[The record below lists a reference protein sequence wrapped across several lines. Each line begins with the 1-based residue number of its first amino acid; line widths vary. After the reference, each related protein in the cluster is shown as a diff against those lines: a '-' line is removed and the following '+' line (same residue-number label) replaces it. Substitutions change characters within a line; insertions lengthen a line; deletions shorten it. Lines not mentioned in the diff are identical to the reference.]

1 MIVLC
6 GIYKIINILN
16 NKIYVGSSINVTS
29 RIRYH
34 FNDLKAKRHANKHL
48 QNAYNKYG
56 KEIFTW
62 ILIERCKKEE
72 LLVREQYYID
82 TLKPKYNICKIAG
95 KTENIRK
102 LSKKQ
107 VRFIFK
113 SYNEGYAP
121 KEIGKL
127 LNISR
132 NTITSILNKTIYS
145 DYSEKLSKTNRLN
158 IKSEILENAK
168 TVLSVNDIKRIR
180 WLLQHRSSVIIAK
193 YFKISGAAIRNIR
206 LNKSYTHIKGYLEC
220 PEILE
225 LLSIPRKNIKR
236 IGVDRYALDGAYIDS
251 WESAND
257 YCHLHNIN
265 KGRGYNIT
273 SVCRG
278 RQETAYGYFW
288 KYTNN

>member
-6 GIYKIINILN
+6 GIYKIINVLN
-16 NKIYVGSSINVTS
+16 NKIYIGSSINVTS
-29 RIRYH
+29 RIRNH
-34 FNDLKAKRHANKHL
+34 FNDLKAKRHKNNYL
-48 QNAYNKYG
+48 QNVYNKYG

-62 ILIERCKKEE
+62 SLIEKCKKER
-72 LLVREQYYID
+72 LLEREQYYLD
-82 TLKPKYNICKIAG
+82 SLKPEYNICKIAG
-95 KTENIRK
+95 KPESNRV
-102 LSKKQ
+102 LSKHQ
-107 VRFIFK
+107 ARLVFK
-113 SYNEGYAP
+113 MYNAGLSI
-121 KEIGKL
+121 KEICVKMKVG
-127 LNISR
+127 NGVI
-132 NTITSILNKTIYS
+132 NNILNKNFYS
-145 DYSEKLSKTNRLN
+145 DFTEGLIKNNRVNDEL
-158 IKSEILENAK
+158 EVLENPK

-180 WLLQHRSSVIIAK
+180 WLLKYRSSIIIAK
-193 YFKISGAAIRNIR
+193 HFKISGAAIRNIR
-206 LNKSYTHIKGYLEC
+206 LTKSYTHIEGYLEC

-225 LLSIPRKNIKR
+225 LLTIPKRNIKR
-236 IGVDRYALDGAYIDS
+236 IGVDRYTLDGAYIDS